1 MQREGKAEKRRV
13 EMSAAKER
21 EEKRTNG
28 RREGQEN
35 RKGVEE
41 KRERESSYYKWQS
54 LPGAYDKGL
63 SSLPDIEITQ

>member
-41 KRERESSYYKWQS
+41 KREREQLLQVAESTW
-54 LPGAYDKGL
+54 GL
-63 SSLPDIEITQ
+63 